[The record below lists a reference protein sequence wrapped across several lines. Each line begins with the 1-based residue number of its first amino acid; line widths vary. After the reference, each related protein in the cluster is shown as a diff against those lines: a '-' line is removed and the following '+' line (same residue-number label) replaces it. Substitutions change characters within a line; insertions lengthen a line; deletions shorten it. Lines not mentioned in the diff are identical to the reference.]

1 MSSSNKCYKIK
12 LRGFPGSPVFRTLCS
27 LLRAWVQFLVWELR
41 AHKPPD
47 EAKKKKKRK
56 TKLRRARSQGAGR
69 GTVTSRVAWEGSL
82 CGGEL

>member
-1 MSSSNKCYKIK
+1 LSSSNKCYKIK

-47 EAKKKKKRK
+47 EAKKKKEKK
-56 TKLRRARSQGAGR
+56 NKIEKGKEPGSRSGHR
-69 GTVTSRVAWEGSL
+69 YL
-82 CGGEL
+82 